1 MCAGGGPGADYR
13 AADLNPKV
21 TLIERSGKVVAE
33 VARRTQRAFDARV
46 IPFVTYSDREVGWVR
61 SE

>member
-1 MCAGGGPGADYR
+1 MRAGDGPGADFR
-13 AADLNPKV
+13 GADLDLNV

-46 IPFVTYSDREVGWVR
+46 IPFVT
-61 SE
+61 